1 MNQNQGTKRMA
12 TPCRNPETDGARKNE
27 SKESSVL
34 GKQPGPRQR
43 SEHQQKDV
51 EDGEMLVYLGTFS
64 EHVLGRKARAGC

>member
-1 MNQNQGTKRMA
+1 MA